1 MHVGIPIPN
10 ILRPTGTDAI
20 RRVAL
25 AAEACGYG
33 SVWLGDH
40 VVRPKTG
47 RGVGFAGSDMFTG
60 DLYEAFCT
68 AGYVA
73 ALTSRVQIGFGVVVA
88 PYRHPLLTAKMVAT
102 LDQLSRGRIV
112 LGVGAGYWEEEFEAL
127 GVSPRRRGRR
137 TDEYIE
143 AMRAAWASPEP
154 AYSGEFVRFGDLTFR
169 PPPCQERVPVW
180 IGGTSEGAL
189 RRAIALG
196 DGWHWHGTVEEMNRR
211 IGRLDELAAAAGRD
225 LSGFVISNRPPVRFA
240 ARPDRTTYADYPESV
255 NPPIIGP
262 PGYLAEQLARFAT
275 ESRISHLVLDL
286 HMHERWYDDPLD
298 DALAAVE
305 RFAAEVLPQLDPL

>member
-1 MHVGIPIPN
+1 VHVGIPIPN
-10 ILRPTGTDAI
+10 ILRPTGTEAI

-47 RGVGFAGSDMFTG
+47 RGVGFADSDMFTG

-73 ALTSRVQIGFGVVVA
+73 AITSRVEIGFGVVVL

-102 LDQLSRGRIV
+102 LDQLSHGRIV

-127 GVSPRRRGRR
+127 GVSPRRRGVR

-143 AMRAAWASPEP
+143 AMRAAWSSESP
-154 AYSGEFVRFGDLTFR
+154 AYQGEFVQFDDLVFR
-169 PPPCQERVPVW
+169 PPPRQERVPIW

-189 RRAIALG
+189 KRAIALG

-211 IGRLDELAAAAGRD
+211 IDRLDELAAAAGRD
-225 LSGFVISNRPPVRFA
+225 LSSFVISNRPPVRFA
-240 ARPDRTTYADYPESV
+240 AKPDLTRYADYPENV
-255 NPPIIGP
+255 NPPIVGP

-305 RFAAEVLPQLDPL
+305 RFAAEVLPHLVAL

>member
-1 MHVGIPIPN
+1 VHVGIPIPN
-10 ILRPTGTDAI
+10 ILRPTGTEAI

-47 RGVGFAGSDMFTG
+47 RGVGFADSDMFTG
-60 DLYEAFCT
+60 DMYEAFCT

-73 ALTSRVQIGFGVVVA
+73 AITSRVEIGFGVVVL

-102 LDQLSRGRIV
+102 LDQLSHGRIV

-127 GVSPRRRGRR
+127 GVSPRRRGVR

-143 AMRAAWASPEP
+143 AMRAAWSSESP
-154 AYSGEFVRFGDLTFR
+154 AYQGEFVQFGDLIFR
-169 PPPCQERVPVW
+169 PPPRQERVPVW

-189 RRAIALG
+189 KRAIALG

-211 IGRLDELAAAAGRD
+211 IDRLDELAAAAGRD

-240 ARPDRTTYADYPESV
+240 DKPDLTRYTDYPENV
-255 NPPIIGP
+255 NPPIVGP
-262 PGYLAEQLARFAT
+262 PGYLAEQLSRFAT

-305 RFAAEVLPQLDPL
+305 RFAAEVLPDLAAL